1 MATEFTPR
9 ALPGTENLKSKWSS
23 MTTDL
28 TGANPPLRFE
38 GEIGD
43 IVVRGTIP
51 EAINGTFYRVS
62 QDPIVPPAE
71 HAVSIDGHGVVSAFR
86 IHEGQVDFKV
96 KYIRTERYL
105 TERKARKSLFGLYK
119 NPWSDHPCVK
129 GVVDSTAN
137 TNIIYWAGQL
147 LALRE
152 SANPYSVHPDTLQ
165 TNGYDPFGKQ
175 VNSEAFTAH
184 PKIDPFTN
192 ELVVFG
198 YEAKGPGSAD
208 VVTYSIDK
216 NGVVKNETWVK
227 SPYVTFIHDMVLT
240 ENFIVLILW
249 PLEASVDRMK
259 AGGHHFAYD
268 YDLPAS
274 FIVIPRRPE
283 EANAGWKKGEY
294 RVYETKNCMIGH
306 SASGWEEDGKIFFEC
321 SRSHDNFFPFFP
333 AKDGREAGKTVVD
346 FVRFEL
352 DLSQPTGTKV
362 PEPRILLNIPNEFPR
377 IDERY
382 MSKKYEIVFSCV
394 FYPGHS
400 DTKKLLFSGLNAV
413 SMLNT
418 RTGEQKCYWPGE
430 NCYCQEPAFVPR
442 SDDAPEGD
450 GWVMFVVERR
460 NLNVSDLVIVD
471 TRDFETPIAV
481 AELPMRVRPQIHGNW
496 VDARELNDQP
506 LVDEPGEIKL
516 SGKAINLKIDA

>member
-1 MATEFTPR
+1 
-9 ALPGTENLKSKWSS
+9 
-23 MTTDL
+23 
-28 TGANPPLRFE
+28 
-38 GEIGD
+38 

-86 IHEGQVDFKV
+86 VHEGQVDFKV

-119 NPWSDHPCVK
+119 NTWSDHPCVK

-137 TNIIYWAGQL
+137 TNIIYWAEQL

-192 ELVVFG
+192 EL
-198 YEAKGPGSAD
+198 
-208 VVTYSIDK
+208 
-216 NGVVKNETWVK
+216 NGVVK

-249 PLEASVDRMK
+249 PFEASVDRMK

-274 FIVIPRRPE
+274 FIVMPRRPE

-294 RVYETKNCMIGH
+294 RVYETKNL
-306 SASGWEEDGKIFFEC
+306 
-321 SRSHDNFFPFFP
+321 
-333 AKDGREAGKTVVD
+333 D
-346 FVRFEL
+346 FVGFEL

-362 PEPRILLNIPNEFPR
+362 PEPRVLLDIPNEFPR

-400 DTKKLLFSGLNAV
+400 DTKKLLFSGPNAV

-418 RTGEQKCYWPGE
+418 RTGEQKCYSPGE

-460 NLNVSDLVIVD
+460 NLN
-471 TRDFETPIAV
+471 
-481 AELPMRVRPQIHGNW
+481 LPMRVRPQIHGNW

-506 LVDEPGEIKL
+506 LIDEPGEIKL

>member
-1 MATEFTPR
+1 
-9 ALPGTENLKSKWSS
+9 
-23 MTTDL
+23 
-28 TGANPPLRFE
+28 
-38 GEIGD
+38 
-43 IVVRGTIP
+43 
-51 EAINGTFYRVS
+51 
-62 QDPIVPPAE
+62 
-71 HAVSIDGHGVVSAFR
+71 
-86 IHEGQVDFKV
+86 
-96 KYIRTERYL
+96 
-105 TERKARKSLFGLYK
+105 
-119 NPWSDHPCVK
+119 
-129 GVVDSTAN
+129 
-137 TNIIYWAGQL
+137 
-147 LALRE
+147 
-152 SANPYSVHPDTLQ
+152 
-165 TNGYDPFGKQ
+165 
-175 VNSEAFTAH
+175 
-184 PKIDPFTN
+184 
-192 ELVVFG
+192 
-198 YEAKGPGSAD
+198 
-208 VVTYSIDK
+208 
-216 NGVVKNETWVK
+216 
-227 SPYVTFIHDMVLT
+227 MVLT

-249 PLEASVDRMK
+249 PFEASVDRMK

-274 FIVIPRRPE
+274 FIVMPRRPE

-294 RVYETKNCMIGH
+294 RVYETKN
-306 SASGWEEDGKIFFEC
+306 F
-321 SRSHDNFFPFFP
+321 
-333 AKDGREAGKTVVD
+333 D

-362 PEPRILLNIPNEFPR
+362 PEPRVLLDIPNEFPR

-418 RTGEQKCYWPGE
+418 RTGEQKCYWSGE

-460 NLNVSDLVIVD
+460 NLNVSDLVIID

-481 AELPMRVRPQIHGNW
+481 VELPMRVRPQIHGNW
-496 VDARELNDQP
+496 VDARELHDQP